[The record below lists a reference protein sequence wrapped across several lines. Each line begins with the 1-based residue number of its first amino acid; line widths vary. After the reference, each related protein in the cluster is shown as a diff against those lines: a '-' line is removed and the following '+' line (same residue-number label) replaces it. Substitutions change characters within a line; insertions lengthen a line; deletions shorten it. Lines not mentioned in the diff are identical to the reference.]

1 MACRVILTPQSR
13 GDLRQIV
20 IFIARHNPARA
31 RSFGHELVDRALAIG
46 AFPESGRI
54 VPEIGDPAVREVI
67 HGAYRII
74 SEIFRDP
81 ATIYILRFW
90 HGARG
95 VPVIERR

>member
-13 GDLRQIV
+13 SDLRQIV

-31 RSFGHELVDRALAIG
+31 RSFGYELVDRALAIG
-46 AFPESGRI
+46 VFPESGRI

-67 HGAYRII
+67 HGPYRII
-74 SEIFRDP
+74 YEIFP
-81 ATIYILRFW
+81 AMIYILRFW

-95 VPVIERR
+95 VPVLESR